1 VVAKQCWTVI
11 SNIVG
16 VIVGD
21 NLATIGQ
28 FWLSNK
34 MNGLLNIVTSIVL
47 WSIWK
52 LRNELCFQRIGWKSM
67 EILFFRIAGLL
78 QHWEILCPAE
88 KKDQLQ
94 LYVKKIKEA
103 PKMIFCLPWSCL

>member
-16 VIVGD
+16 VTVGND
-21 NLATIGQ
+21 LAVIGQ

-34 MNGLLNIVTSIVL
+34 RNGLLNIVTSAVL

-67 EILFFRIAGLL
+67 EILFF
-78 QHWEILCPAE
+78 
-88 KKDQLQ
+88 
-94 LYVKKIKEA
+94 
-103 PKMIFCLPWSCL
+103 